1 MELYQVTDKRE
12 VHNLEYL
19 ADKVSNEKGI
29 PLKDLFASYYC
40 VIFFQTVACIYPLL
54 RGKCEHDCAGD
65 KGAKK

>member
-19 ADKVSNEKGI
+19 ADKVSNEEEI
-29 PLKDLFASYYC
+29 PLTDLCAIHYVF
-40 VIFFQTVACIYPLL
+40 IFFLLVACIHPLL